1 MLRIAF
7 VGPTRAGKSSAIN
20 SLIGAR
26 SAPIGLG
33 NTTKAVAEYSAKID
47 GTKCTLI
54 DTPADYPLTKLPSA
68 DVVLYV
74 VEVGNID
81 DAHWTKF
88 RTYFAEFNKPKSVP
102 VHIAILITKCDTLS
116 ARPPPP
122 LNQTPLNILIAED
135 NPVQNTDDLDSYYDP
150 VIITAINLITEKYS
164 DACPVI
170 PFNAHGRA
178 AFNSESTPDLA
189 KTEGRKAITNGHTN
203 FSVAQFYDIK
213 TTSAEF
219 HGLRKIMYMTDTLT
233 DDIEKYETCGYCHKT
248 YANKQ
253 CACFNRPPN
262 MYTSNIQCS
271 DCDRNRQYKT
281 TIKSP
286 EIIHGKHIKHDDYKN
301 TEFQLY
307 TAACLKCSTTL
318 CTYDGNGIL
327 CMKAE
332 TSVYSFY
339 SCFNGARACA
349 FNIAHPCGQIAEA
362 LIKLYIS
369 SKTLTEV
376 RKAIIQFALNGQSQ
390 FGKSP
395 NYNPEYWNLMATH
408 LTFDRA
414 DLASFKPKTKDEAFR
429 LLQFSRQKSI
439 VEKIDLY
446 CAALRLP
453 AESRDSLAIK
463 CANGEVGIFADRPI
477 KNIAELKLVFNLI
490 PTKRTKPNIELLF
503 SDLGE
508 TYTYTPEILAELPA
522 IVARI
527 NCHAD
532 YDKSGLFT

>member
-26 SAPIGLG
+26 SAPIGLS

-47 GTKCTLI
+47 GTNCTLI
-54 DTPADYPLTKLPSA
+54 DTPADYPLTKLPAA

-74 VEVGNID
+74 VEVGNMD

-102 VHIAILITKCDTLS
+102 VHIAILITKCDSHPTLPKS
-116 ARPPPP
+116 AP
-122 LNQTPLNILIAED
+122 NASTSQIPLNILIAED
-135 NPVQNTDDLDSYYDP
+135 SSENADDLDNYYDQA
-150 VIITAINLITEKYS
+150 IIDEINETTKKYS
-164 DACPVI
+164 DACPII
-170 PFNAHGRA
+170 PFNAFGRI
-178 AFNSESTPDLA
+178 A
-189 KTEGRKAITNGHTN
+189 KYAMPVMAKAEGRKALSYGFTNL
-203 FSVAQFYDIK
+203 SVSQFYDSTA
-213 TTSAEF
+213 TTAEF
-219 HGLRKIMYMTDTLT
+219 QGLRRIMNMTDTLT
-233 DDIEKYETCGYCHKT
+233 KDIEKYKACRECKISTICTC
-248 YANKQ
+248 AWDE
-253 CACFNRPPN
+253 PPEHLP
-262 MYTSNIQCS
+262 C
-271 DCDRNRQYKT
+271 
-281 TIKSP
+281 
-286 EIIHGKHIKHDDYKN
+286 G
-301 TEFQLY
+301 
-307 TAACLKCSTTL
+307 KCSLSNNMIIKKNNISTEHITVRRRTQNGNSL
-318 CTYDGNGIL
+318 YMYSYCVKCKNSDSHNLSVKINYHTACTPAKNNPVSDYRCGQG
-327 CMKAE
+327 
-332 TSVYSFY
+332 YR
-339 SCFNGARACA
+339 SCT

-395 NYNPEYWNLMATH
+395 NYNPEYWNIMATH

>member
-26 SAPIGLG
+26 SAPIGLS

-47 GTKCTLI
+47 GTNCTLI
-54 DTPADYPLTKLPSA
+54 DTPADYPLTKLPAA

-74 VEVGNID
+74 VEVGNMD

-102 VHIAILITKCDTLS
+102 VHIAILITKCDSHPTLPKS
-116 ARPPPP
+116 APNASTSQIPP
-122 LNQTPLNILIAED
+122 NILIAED
-135 NPVQNTDDLDSYYDP
+135 SSENADDLDNYYDQA
-150 VIITAINLITEKYS
+150 IIDEINATTKKYS

-170 PFNAHGRA
+170 PFNAFGRV
-178 AFNSESTPDLA
+178 A
-189 KTEGRKAITNGHTN
+189 KYAMPVMAKAEGRKALSYGFTNL
-203 FSVAQFYDIK
+203 SVSQFYDSTA
-213 TTSAEF
+213 TTAEF
-219 HGLRKIMYMTDTLT
+219 QGLRRIMNMTDTLT
-233 DDIEKYETCGYCHKT
+233 KDIEKYTSCIYCGSITTCNCCKDFSNQAPISDVYYRVNKGYHTPIVGQHFTVYKPVGCNGGIAK
-248 YANKQ
+248 Y
-253 CACFNRPPN
+253 CLYCL
-262 MYTSNIQCS
+262 MY
-271 DCDRNRQYKT
+271 
-281 TIKSP
+281 
-286 EIIHGKHIKHDDYKN
+286 DDSARITPSMGPSCVPKEKN
-301 TEFQLY
+301 CVSKFRCRSGY
-307 TAACLKCSTTL
+307 
-318 CTYDGNGIL
+318 
-327 CMKAE
+327 
-332 TSVYSFY
+332 
-339 SCFNGARACA
+339 RACT
-349 FNIAHPCGQIAEA
+349 FNIAHPCGQIAN
-362 LIKLYIS
+362 KLAELYDNKS
-369 SKTLTEV
+369 APKLL
-376 RKAIIQFALNGQSQ
+376 KMAIIQFALNGQSQ

-395 NYNPEYWNLMATH
+395 NYNSEYWNIMATH

-453 AESRDSLAIK
+453 AESPNSLAIK

-490 PTKRTKPNIELLF
+490 PTKRVNPSIETLF
-503 SDLGE
+503 SDRGE
-508 TYTYTPEILAELPA
+508 SYTYTAEILAELPA

-532 YDKSGLFT
+532 YDELGLFT